1 MVDHGPTFGDVYADP
16 SICRVRLDPNAL
28 IKKRYVGVLTVK
40 HIQSR
45 WRFNGDIAVRH
56 FEYRAEKWRSVTL
69 GRLVNRTFI
78 AVLRSCHGSPDNPD
92 FMITA

>member
-69 GRLVNRTFI
+69 GRLSIELSSPCSALVTVARTTRI
-78 AVLRSCHGSPDNPD
+78 L
-92 FMITA
+92 